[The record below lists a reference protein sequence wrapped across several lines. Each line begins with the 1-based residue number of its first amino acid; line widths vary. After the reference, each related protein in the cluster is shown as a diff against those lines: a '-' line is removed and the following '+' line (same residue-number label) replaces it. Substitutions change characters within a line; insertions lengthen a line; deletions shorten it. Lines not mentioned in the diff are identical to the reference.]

1 MDAMAQLR
9 EVPSTS
15 RLDDADADDAVCD
28 SFRDAADLIGKRWN
42 AMIVHALRGGGR
54 RFTEVSAGI
63 FTISDHVL
71 SKRLKELE
79 RAGIVAR
86 TVTPSTPVCITY
98 SLTERGAEL
107 AVVMSKLG
115 DWAEKWAATR

>member
-1 MDAMAQLR
+1 MA
-9 EVPSTS
+9 STG
-15 RLDDADADDAVCD
+15 LTL
-28 SFRDAADLIGKRWN
+28 AAR
-42 AMIVHALRGGGR
+42 
-54 RFTEVSAGI
+54 SAGKKPPMRPMI
-63 FTISDHVL
+63 PASTRDRTMMAGVGSKVNTISDHVL

-107 AVVMSKLG
+107 AVVMSKRSVYP
-115 DWAEKWAATR
+115 T